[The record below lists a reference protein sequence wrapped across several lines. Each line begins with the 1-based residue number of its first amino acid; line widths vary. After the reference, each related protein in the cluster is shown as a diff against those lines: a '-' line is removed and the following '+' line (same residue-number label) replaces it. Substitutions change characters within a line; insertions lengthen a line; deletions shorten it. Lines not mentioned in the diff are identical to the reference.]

1 MNCFHFPDFASV
13 HADNC
18 GCAILS
24 PGWTHPRRQLD
35 SSVLIIGV
43 RGRVPIMNGKDGH
56 ETEYVIESGTVV
68 ILPAGNIHYGS
79 CAITEPAMY
88 YWFHFTLAGAPNI
101 VPQTDV
107 DAMLD
112 DDTFSSRNLAGTA
125 ILPLN
130 FRLGDAAPFYQ
141 YFRELLFEQENPSY
155 TKQKF
160 QILFQILVIRL
171 TETMIAERHPEH
183 SGINKSSIAYS
194 IVTWMSE
201 HLTDP
206 NLSTKII
213 AAAIGLNP
221 DYAGRRFRH
230 VMGLSI
236 GDYMLKKRLE
246 LGKRQIEGN
255 ERYGSEDSAGLRVR
269 FNPSFLAPIQGSRG
283 SDPD

>member
-112 DDTFSSRNLAGTA
+112 DDTRSRHEILQERPFYRLISDWETPRPFISISGNCCSSRKIPHTQSKSSRFYSRFSS
-125 ILPLN
+125 
-130 FRLGDAAPFYQ
+130 
-141 YFRELLFEQENPSY
+141 
-155 TKQKF
+155 
-160 QILFQILVIRL
+160 
-171 TETMIAERHPEH
+171 
-183 SGINKSSIAYS
+183 
-194 IVTWMSE
+194 
-201 HLTDP
+201 
-206 NLSTKII
+206 
-213 AAAIGLNP
+213 
-221 DYAGRRFRH
+221 
-230 VMGLSI
+230 
-236 GDYMLKKRLE
+236 
-246 LGKRQIEGN
+246 
-255 ERYGSEDSAGLRVR
+255 SA
-269 FNPSFLAPIQGSRG
+269 
-283 SDPD
+283 